1 MLDGAMKNR
10 MLKPYRTRVVGAAD
24 GRVLEIGAGSG
35 MNFRYYGP
43 GATEVMALEPDPKL
57 TAMAKERAEQAG
69 RTVTFISA
77 GAEAIPLDDESVDT
91 VVTTWTL
98 CSIAGADAALAEMRR
113 VLKGSG
119 RLLFVEHGKAP
130 EPGVQRWQNRIN
142 PLWKRMAGG
151 CNLNRPI
158 PDLIESA
165 GFRLEAL
172 QAGYA
177 PEGPKIA
184 TYLYEGAARRQ

>member
-1 MLDGAMKNR
+1 
-10 MLKPYRTRVVGAAD
+10 
-24 GRVLEIGAGSG
+24 

-43 GATEVMALEPDPKL
+43 AATELMALEPDPKL

-69 RTVTFISA
+69 RAVTFIAA
-77 GAEAIPLDDESVDT
+77 GAEAIPLEDESVDT

-98 CSIAGADAALAEMRR
+98 CSIAGAEAALAEMRR

-119 RLLFVEHGKAP
+119 RLLFVEHGRAP

-142 PLWKRMAGG
+142 PLWKRIAGG

-158 PDLIESA
+158 PTLIEGA
-165 GFRLEAL
+165 GFRVEAL